1 MWLFTTTGFIS
12 AVYKDDAMQIR
23 ARDKESLEEVAKS
36 VGCPIIHT
44 PLADYPYR
52 VLTNSDDFAEWVNGQ
67 VLSID
72 YKNFKSEVSDVRGY
86 EFARPLNKVWDVMHA
101 VEDVGARERK

>member
-12 AVYKDDAMQIR
+12 VVYKEDAVQIR
-23 ARDKESLEEVAKS
+23 ARDKASLESVAKS
-36 VGCPIIHT
+36 VSCPIIHT

-52 VLTNSDDFAEWVNGQ
+52 VSTNNVDFAQWVNGQ

-72 YKNFKSEVSDVRGY
+72 YSNFKSEVAAVKGY

-101 VEDVGARERK
+101 VEDEGAREHK

>member
-23 ARDKESLEEVAKS
+23 ARDKESLEAISKFLH
-36 VGCPIIHT
+36 CPIIHT

-52 VLTNSDDFAEWVNGQ
+52 ISTDSGGFAEWVSSQ
-67 VLSID
+67 VFAID
-72 YKNFKSEVSDVRGY
+72 YKDFKSEVSNVRGY
-86 EFARPLNKVWDVMHA
+86 EFARPLNKVSDVMHA
-101 VEDVGARERK
+101 VEDKEARLRS

>member
-12 AVYKDDAMQIR
+12 AVYKDDALQVR
-23 ARDKESLEEVAKS
+23 SRDRNSLVQLANS
-36 VGCPIIHT
+36 LGAPIIHT

-52 VLTNSDDFAEWVNGQ
+52 ISTNNDDFAKWVTRQ

-72 YKNFKSEVSDVRGY
+72 YKNFKSEVADVKGY

-101 VEDVGARERK
+101 VEDQEARKR